1 MKPKKKIP
9 KTFISF
15 LLASILIWLLITLS
29 KEYITTINF
38 PIEYGEI
45 SQNKLLLAN
54 QTKALEVVVKTNGFK
69 ILRTR
74 FNINSLLINVN
85 TLISKKGTTY
95 YLLLKSKKQSIK
107 RQLPSGVS
115 LQEIIKDTL
124 FVELGSLVTKKIA
137 VKSNLKISYHIGY
150 DLSEQISLKPDSILV
165 SGPEN
170 YISKIKNIEL
180 VPIVFEDIKADFV
193 RKVAIKVP
201 EGVKDLKFNIKEV
214 IVSGKI
220 EKFTE
225 GILNVPFKI
234 INVPAGIIIN
244 TLNKKVQVTYIVG
257 LSSFNKIDENSFQIE
272 CDYAMSASNRLGYLI
287 PKVVLKSSEI
297 KSYKLIPN
305 EINFLIQN

>member
-29 KEYITTINF
+29 KEYITTISF
-38 PIEYGEI
+38 PIKYGEI

-54 QTKALEVVVKTNGFK
+54 QTKVLEIVVKTNGFK

-74 FNINSLLINVN
+74 FNTKSMLINVN

-95 YLLLKSKKQSIK
+95 YLLLKSRKQSIK

-124 FVELGSLVTKKIA
+124 FVELGSLVTKKLAI
-137 VKSNLKISYHIGY
+137 KSNLKISYHIGY

-180 VPIVFEDIKADFV
+180 VPTILEDVKIDFT
-193 RKVAIKVP
+193 RKVAVKIP
-201 EGVKDLKFNIKEV
+201 EGIKNLKFNIKEV
-214 IVSGKI
+214 TVSGKV

-225 GILNVPFKI
+225 GILNIPFKI
-234 INVPAGIIIN
+234 INVPAGLTIN
-244 TLNKKVQVTYIVG
+244 TLNKKVQITYIVG
-257 LSSFNKIDENSFQIE
+257 LSNFNKIDENSFQIE

-287 PKVVLKSSEI
+287 PKVVRKASEI
-297 KSYKLIPN
+297 KSYKLIPD
-305 EINFLIQN
+305 EIDFLIQN

>member
-1 MKPKKKIP
+1 
-9 KTFISF
+9 

-29 KEYITTINF
+29 KEYITTISF

-54 QTKALEVVVKTNGFK
+54 QTKELEIVVKTNGFK

-74 FNINSLLINVN
+74 FNTKSLLINVN

-124 FVELGSLVTKKIA
+124 FVELGSLVTKKLAI
-137 VKSNLKISYHIGY
+137 KSNLKISYHIGY

-180 VPIVFEDIKADFV
+180 EPIVFEDVKADFI
-193 RKVAIKVP
+193 RKVAIKAP

-234 INVPAGIIIN
+234 INVPAGITIN
-244 TLNKKVQVTYIVG
+244 TLNKKVQVSYIVG

-272 CDYAMSASNRLGYLI
+272 CDYAMSASNSLGYLI
-287 PKVVLKSSEI
+287 PKVVRKSSEV
-297 KSYKLIPN
+297 KSYKLSPN

>member
-1 MKPKKKIP
+1 LKPKKKIP

-69 ILRTR
+69 ILKTR
-74 FNINSLLINVN
+74 FNTKSLLINVN

>member
-1 MKPKKKIP
+1 MKSKKKIP

-29 KEYITTINF
+29 KEYTTAISF
-38 PIEYGEI
+38 PIKYGEI

-54 QTKALEVVVKTNGFK
+54 QTKELEIVVKTNGFK

-74 FNINSLLINVN
+74 FNTKSLLINLN
-85 TLISKKGTTY
+85 TLINKKGTTY

-124 FVELGSLVTKKIA
+124 FVELGSLVTKKLAI
-137 VKSNLKISYHIGY
+137 KSNLKISYHIGY

-180 VPIVFEDIKADFV
+180 EPIVFEDVKADFV
-193 RKVAIKVP
+193 RKVAVKVP
-201 EGVKDLKFNIKEV
+201 EGVKNLKFNIKEV
-214 IVSGKI
+214 TISGKI

-234 INVPAGIIIN
+234 INVPGGITIN

>member
-29 KEYITTINF
+29 KEYITTISF

-54 QTKALEVVVKTNGFK
+54 QTKELEIVVKTNGFK

-74 FNINSLLINVN
+74 FNTKSLLINVN

-124 FVELGSLVTKKIA
+124 FVELGSLVTKKLAI
-137 VKSNLKISYHIGY
+137 KSNLKISYHIGY

-165 SGPEN
+165 SGPEK

-180 VPIVFEDIKADFV
+180 EPIVFEDVKAHFV
-193 RKVAIKVP
+193 RKVAVKVP
-201 EGVKDLKFNIKEV
+201 EGVKNLKFNIKEV

-234 INVPAGIIIN
+234 INVPAGITIN

-272 CDYAMSASNRLGYLI
+272 CDYAMSSLNRLGYLI
-287 PKVVLKSSEI
+287 PKVVRKASEI
-297 KSYKLIPN
+297 KSYKLIPD
-305 EINFLIQN
+305 EIDFLIQN

>member
-1 MKPKKKIP
+1 M
-9 KTFISF
+9 
-15 LLASILIWLLITLS
+15 LASILIWLLITLS
-29 KEYITTINF
+29 KEYITTISF

-54 QTKALEVVVKTNGFK
+54 QTKELEIVVKTNGFK

-74 FNINSLLINVN
+74 FNTKSLLINVN
-85 TLISKKGTTY
+85 TLISKKGTIY

-124 FVELGSLVTKKIA
+124 FVGLGSLVTKKLAI
-137 VKSNLKISYHIGY
+137 KSNLKISYHIGY

-180 VPIVFEDIKADFV
+180 EPIVFEDVKADFL
-193 RKVAIKVP
+193 RKVAVKVP
-201 EGVKDLKFNIKEV
+201 EGVKNLRFNIKEV

-234 INVPAGIIIN
+234 INVPVGITIN

-287 PKVVLKSSEI
+287 PKVVRKASEI
-297 KSYKLIPN
+297 KSYKLIPD
-305 EINFLIQN
+305 EIDFLISFSLLQNFAQIY

>member
-29 KEYITTINF
+29 KEYITTISF
-38 PIEYGEI
+38 PIKYGEI

-54 QTKALEVVVKTNGFK
+54 QTKVLEIVVKTNGFK

-74 FNINSLLINVN
+74 FNTKSMLINVN

-95 YLLLKSKKQSIK
+95 YLLLKSRKQSIK

-124 FVELGSLVTKKIA
+124 FVELGSLVTKKLAI
-137 VKSNLKISYHIGY
+137 KSNLKISYHIGY

-180 VPIVFEDIKADFV
+180 VPTILEDVKIDFT
-193 RKVAIKVP
+193 RKVAVKIP
-201 EGVKDLKFNIKEV
+201 EGIKNLKFNIKEV
-214 IVSGKI
+214 TVSGKV

-225 GILNVPFKI
+225 GILNIPFKI
-234 INVPAGIIIN
+234 INVPAGLTIN
-244 TLNKKVQVTYIVG
+244 TLNKKVQITYIVG
-257 LSSFNKIDENSFQIE
+257 LSNFNKIDENSFQIE

-287 PKVVLKSSEI
+287 PKVVRKSSEI

>member
-1 MKPKKKIP
+1 M
-9 KTFISF
+9 
-15 LLASILIWLLITLS
+15 LASILIWLLITLS
-29 KEYITTINF
+29 KEYITTISF

-45 SQNKLLLAN
+45 SQNKLLLSN
-54 QTKALEVVVKTNGFK
+54 QTKELEIVVKTNGFK

-74 FNINSLLINVN
+74 FNTKSLRINIH
-85 TLISKKGTTY
+85 TLIGKKGTTY

-124 FVELGSLVTKKIA
+124 FVELGSLVTKKLAI
-137 VKSNLKISYHIGY
+137 KSNLKISYHIGY

-180 VPIVFEDIKADFV
+180 EPIVFEDVKADFV
-193 RKVAIKVP
+193 RKVAVKIP
-201 EGVKDLKFNIKEV
+201 EGVKNLKFNIKEV
-214 IVSGKI
+214 TVSGKI

-234 INVPAGIIIN
+234 INVPVGITIN

-287 PKVVLKSSEI
+287 PKVVRKASEI
-297 KSYKLIPN
+297 KSYKLIPD
-305 EINFLIQN
+305 EIDFLIQN

>member
-1 MKPKKKIP
+1 M
-9 KTFISF
+9 
-15 LLASILIWLLITLS
+15 LASILIWLLITLS
-29 KEYITTINF
+29 KEYITTISF
-38 PIEYGEI
+38 PVEYGEI

-54 QTKALEVVVKTNGFK
+54 QTKELEIVVKTNGFK

-74 FNINSLLINVN
+74 FNTKSLLINVN

-124 FVELGSLVTKKIA
+124 FVELGSLVTKKLAI
-137 VKSNLKISYHIGY
+137 KSNLKISYHIGY

-180 VPIVFEDIKADFV
+180 EPIVLEDLKADFV
-193 RKVAIKVP
+193 RKVAVKVP
-201 EGVKDLKFNIKEV
+201 EGVKNLKFNIKEV

-234 INVPAGIIIN
+234 INVPAGITIN

-272 CDYAMSASNRLGYLI
+272 CDYAMSSSNRLGYLI
-287 PKVVLKSSEI
+287 PKVVRKASEI
-297 KSYKLIPN
+297 KSYKLIPD
-305 EINFLIQN
+305 EIDFLIQN

>member
-1 MKPKKKIP
+1 M
-9 KTFISF
+9 
-15 LLASILIWLLITLS
+15 LASILIWLLITLS
-29 KEYITTINF
+29 KEYITTISF

-74 FNINSLLINVN
+74 FNTKSLLINLN

-124 FVELGSLVTKKIA
+124 FVKLGSLVTKKLA

-150 DLSEQISLKPDSILV
+150 DLSGEISLKPDSILV

-180 VPIVFEDIKADFV
+180 IPIVFEDVKTDFI
-193 RKVAIKVP
+193 RKVAVKAP
-201 EGVKDLKFNIKEV
+201 EGIKDLKFNIKEV

-234 INVPAGIIIN
+234 INVPAGITIN

>member
-1 MKPKKKIP
+1 MKPIKKIP

-29 KEYITTINF
+29 KEYITTISF
-38 PIEYGEI
+38 PVEYGKI

-54 QTKALEVVVKTNGFK
+54 QTKEIEIVVKTNGFK

-74 FNINSLLINVN
+74 FNTKSFLINVN
-85 TLISKKGTTY
+85 TLIRKKGTTY

-124 FVELGSLVTKKIA
+124 FVELGSLVTKKLA

-150 DLSEQISLKPDSILV
+150 DLSEKISLKPDSILV

-180 VPIVFEDIKADFV
+180 VPIVFEDVKVDFV
-193 RKVAIKVP
+193 KKIAINVP
-201 EGVKDLKFNIKEV
+201 EGVKNLKFNIKEV
-214 IVSGKI
+214 TVSGKI

-234 INVPAGIIIN
+234 INVPNGITIN
-244 TLNKKVQVTYIVG
+244 TLNKKVQVSYIVG

-272 CDYAMSASNRLGYLI
+272 CDYAMSASNSLGYLI
-287 PKVVLKSSEI
+287 PKVVRKSSEV
-297 KSYKLIPN
+297 KSYKLSPN

>member
-1 MKPKKKIP
+1 M
-9 KTFISF
+9 
-15 LLASILIWLLITLS
+15 
-29 KEYITTINF
+29 
-38 PIEYGEI
+38 
-45 SQNKLLLAN
+45 
-54 QTKALEVVVKTNGFK
+54 
-69 ILRTR
+69 
-74 FNINSLLINVN
+74 
-85 TLISKKGTTY
+85 
-95 YLLLKSKKQSIK
+95 KSKKQSIK

-124 FVELGSLVTKKIA
+124 FVELGSLVTKKLAI
-137 VKSNLKISYHIGY
+137 KSNLKISYHIGY

-180 VPIVFEDIKADFV
+180 EPIVFEDVKADFI
-193 RKVAIKVP
+193 RKVAIKAP

-234 INVPAGIIIN
+234 INVPAGITIN

-272 CDYAMSASNRLGYLI
+272 CDYTMSASNRLGYLI
-287 PKVVLKSSEI
+287 PKVVRKSSEI

>member
-9 KTFISF
+9 KTIISF

-29 KEYITTINF
+29 KEYITTISF
-38 PIEYGEI
+38 PIKYGEI

-54 QTKALEVVVKTNGFK
+54 QTKELEIVVKTNGFK

-74 FNINSLLINVN
+74 FNTKSLLINVN
-85 TLISKKGTTY
+85 TLISKKGATY

-124 FVELGSLVTKKIA
+124 FVELGSLVTKKLAI
-137 VKSNLKISYHIGY
+137 KSNLKISYHIGY

-180 VPIVFEDIKADFV
+180 EPIVFEDVKADFV
-193 RKVAIKVP
+193 RKVAVKVP
-201 EGVKDLKFNIKEV
+201 EGVKNLKFNIKEV
-214 IVSGKI
+214 TISGKI

-225 GILNVPFKI
+225 GILNIPFKI
-234 INVPAGIIIN
+234 INVPVGITIN

-272 CDYAMSASNRLGYLI
+272 CDYAMSALNRL
-287 PKVVLKSSEI
+287 
-297 KSYKLIPN
+297 
-305 EINFLIQN
+305 

>member
-15 LLASILIWLLITLS
+15 LLASMLIWLLITLS
-29 KEYITTINF
+29 KEYTTTISF
-38 PIEYGEI
+38 PIKYGEI

-54 QTKALEVVVKTNGFK
+54 QTKELEIVVKTNGFK

-74 FNINSLLINVN
+74 FNTKSLLINVN

-124 FVELGSLVTKKIA
+124 FVELGSLVTKKLAI
-137 VKSNLKISYHIGY
+137 KSNLKISYHIGY

-180 VPIVFEDIKADFV
+180 EPIVFEDVKADFV
-193 RKVAIKVP
+193 RKVAVKVP
-201 EGVKDLKFNIKEV
+201 EGVKNLKFNIKEV

-234 INVPAGIIIN
+234 INVPAGITIN

-272 CDYAMSASNRLGYLI
+272 CDYAMSSLNRLGYLI
-287 PKVVLKSSEI
+287 PKVVRKASEI
-297 KSYKLIPN
+297 KSYKLIPD
-305 EINFLIQN
+305 EIDFLIQN

>member
-1 MKPKKKIP
+1 M
-9 KTFISF
+9 
-15 LLASILIWLLITLS
+15 LASILIWLLITLS
-29 KEYITTINF
+29 KEYITTISF

-54 QTKALEVVVKTNGFK
+54 QTKELEIVVKTNGFK

-74 FNINSLLINVN
+74 FNTKSLRINIH
-85 TLISKKGTTY
+85 TLIGKKGTTY

-124 FVELGSLVTKKIA
+124 FVELGSLVTKKLAI
-137 VKSNLKISYHIGY
+137 KSNLKISYHIGY

-180 VPIVFEDIKADFV
+180 EPIVFEDVKADFV
-193 RKVAIKVP
+193 RKVAVKVP
-201 EGVKDLKFNIKEV
+201 EGVKNLKFNIKEV

-234 INVPAGIIIN
+234 INVPVGITIN

-287 PKVVLKSSEI
+287 PKVVRKASEI
-297 KSYKLIPN
+297 KSYKLIPD
-305 EINFLIQN
+305 EIDFLIQN

>member
-1 MKPKKKIP
+1 LKPKKKIP

-29 KEYITTINF
+29 KEYITTISF
-38 PIEYGEI
+38 PVEFGEI

-54 QTKALEVVVKTNGFK
+54 QTKVLEIVVKTNGFK

-74 FNINSLLINVN
+74 FNTKSIRINVN
-85 TLISKKGTTY
+85 TLIRKKGTTY

-107 RQLPSGVS
+107 RQLPSGIS

-124 FVELGSLVTKKIA
+124 FVELGSLVTKKLA
-137 VKSNLKISYHIGY
+137 VRSNLKISYHIGY
-150 DLSEQISLKPDSILV
+150 DLSEKISLKPDSILV

-170 YISKIKNIEL
+170 YISKIKDIEL
-180 VPIVFEDIKADFV
+180 LPIVFEDLKVDFV
-193 RKVAIKVP
+193 KKVAIKVP
-201 EGVKDLKFNIKEV
+201 EGVKNLKFNVKEV
-214 IVSGKI
+214 TVSGKI

-234 INVPAGIIIN
+234 INVPKGFTIN
-244 TLNKKVQVTYIVG
+244 TLEKKIQVSYIVG
-257 LSSFNKIDENSFQIE
+257 LSSFHKIDENSFQIE
-272 CDYAMSASNRLGYLI
+272 CDYKMSASNNLGYLI
-287 PKVVLKSSEI
+287 PKVVRKSSEV

-305 EINFLIQN
+305 EINFLIQI

>member
-1 MKPKKKIP
+1 LKSKKKIP

-15 LLASILIWLLITLS
+15 LLASVLIWLLITLS
-29 KEYITTINF
+29 KEYITTISF
-38 PIEYGEI
+38 PIKYGEI

-74 FNINSLLINVN
+74 FNTKSLLINLN

-124 FVELGSLVTKKIA
+124 FVKLGSLVTKKLA

-150 DLSEQISLKPDSILV
+150 DLSGEISLKPDSILV

-180 VPIVFEDIKADFV
+180 IPIVFEDVKTDFIRKIAV
-193 RKVAIKVP
+193 RAP
-201 EGVKDLKFNIKEV
+201 EGINDLKFNIKEV

-234 INVPAGIIIN
+234 INVPAGITIN

-272 CDYAMSASNRLGYLI
+272 CDYAMSSSNRLGYLI
-287 PKVVLKSSEI
+287 PKVVRKASEI
-297 KSYKLIPN
+297 KSYKLIPD
-305 EINFLIQN
+305 EIDFLIQN

>member
-1 MKPKKKIP
+1 M
-9 KTFISF
+9 
-15 LLASILIWLLITLS
+15 LASILIWLLITLS
-29 KEYITTINF
+29 KEYTTTISF
-38 PIEYGEI
+38 PIKYGEI

-54 QTKALEVVVKTNGFK
+54 QTKELEIVVKTNGFK

-74 FNINSLLINVN
+74 FNTKSLLINVN

-124 FVELGSLVTKKIA
+124 FVELGSLVTKKLAI
-137 VKSNLKISYHIGY
+137 KSNLKISYHIGY

-180 VPIVFEDIKADFV
+180 EPIVFEDVKADFV
-193 RKVAIKVP
+193 RKVAVKAP

-214 IVSGKI
+214 TVSGKI

-234 INVPAGIIIN
+234 INVPAGITIN

-272 CDYAMSASNRLGYLI
+272 CDYAMSSLNRLGYLI
-287 PKVVLKSSEI
+287 PKVVRKASEI
-297 KSYKLIPN
+297 KEL
-305 EINFLIQN
+305 

>member
-1 MKPKKKIP
+1 M
-9 KTFISF
+9 
-15 LLASILIWLLITLS
+15 LASILIWLLITLS
-29 KEYITTINF
+29 KEYITTISF

-74 FNINSLLINVN
+74 FNTKSLLINVN

-124 FVELGSLVTKKIA
+124 FVELGSLVTKKLAI
-137 VKSNLKISYHIGY
+137 KSNLKISYHIGY

-180 VPIVFEDIKADFV
+180 EPIVFEDVKADFV
-193 RKVAIKVP
+193 RKVAVKVP
-201 EGVKDLKFNIKEV
+201 EGVKNLKFNIKEV
-214 IVSGKI
+214 TISGKI

-234 INVPAGIIIN
+234 INVPAGITIN

-272 CDYAMSASNRLGYLI
+272 CDYAMSSSNRLGYLI
-287 PKVVLKSSEI
+287 PKVVRKASEI
-297 KSYKLIPN
+297 KSYKLIPD
-305 EINFLIQN
+305 EIDFLIQN

>member
-1 MKPKKKIP
+1 MKPIKKIP

-29 KEYITTINF
+29 KEYITTISF
-38 PIEYGEI
+38 PLEYGEI

-54 QTKALEVVVKTNGFK
+54 QTKEIEIVVKTNGFK

-74 FNINSLLINVN
+74 FNTKSIRININ

-124 FVELGSLVTKKIA
+124 FVELGSLVTKKLA

-150 DLSEQISLKPDSILV
+150 DLSEKISLKPDSILV

-170 YISKIKNIEL
+170 YISKIKDIEL
-180 VPIVFEDIKADFV
+180 LPIVFEDLKVDFV
-193 RKVAIKVP
+193 KKVAIQVP
-201 EGVKDLKFNIKEV
+201 EGVKNLKFNIKEV
-214 IVSGKI
+214 TVSGKI

-234 INVPAGIIIN
+234 INVPKGITIN
-244 TLNKKVQVTYIVG
+244 TLDKKIQVSYIVG
-257 LSSFNKIDENSFQIE
+257 LSNFNKIDENSFQIE
-272 CDYAMSASNRLGYLI
+272 CDYKMTASNSLGYLI
-287 PKVVLKSSEI
+287 PKVVRKSSEV
-297 KSYKLIPN
+297 KSYKLTPN
-305 EINFLIQN
+305 KINFLIQN

>member
-1 MKPKKKIP
+1 M
-9 KTFISF
+9 
-15 LLASILIWLLITLS
+15 LASILIWLLITLS
-29 KEYITTINF
+29 KEYTTTISF
-38 PIEYGEI
+38 PIKYGEI

-54 QTKALEVVVKTNGFK
+54 QTKELEIVVKTNGFK
-69 ILRTR
+69 ILKTR
-74 FNINSLLINVN
+74 FNTKSLLINVN

>member
-1 MKPKKKIP
+1 MKSKKKIP

-29 KEYITTINF
+29 KEYITTISF

-54 QTKALEVVVKTNGFK
+54 QTKELEIVVKTNGFK

-74 FNINSLLINVN
+74 FNTKSLLINVN

>member
-1 MKPKKKIP
+1 M
-9 KTFISF
+9 
-15 LLASILIWLLITLS
+15 LASILIWLLITLS
-29 KEYITTINF
+29 KEYITTISF

-54 QTKALEVVVKTNGFK
+54 QTKELEIVVKTNGFK

-74 FNINSLLINVN
+74 FNTKSLLINVN